1 MSTQNQPNS
10 QYNGHI
16 MGKKFLK
23 ESLFWLN
30 QSKYI
35 RVFFHRTSF
44 EANRMLLYTV
54 IQYNL

>member
-1 MSTQNQPNS
+1 
-10 QYNGHI
+10 
-16 MGKKFLK
+16 MGKKILK

-30 QSKYI
+30 LSKYI
-35 RVFFHRTSF
+35 RVFVLRTSF